1 MNHKTKSLKSVLI
14 ENDGFVDY
22 YLLLGV
28 DPDATTR
35 AIRKAW
41 LKKNREYHP
50 DFHTNESDQDKYSSL
65 TQAVNEAYEI
75 LTDRERRKKYDAIR
89 QNYLNAK
96 AKRERELLEK
106 SKKTSA
112 GTFKKW
118 RERLKM
124 RAFVFARKIFRFKK
138 KSSADKKSVPA
149 PRKNRMR
156 QFLQSLCKYFA
167 IALAKFLKYLSL
179 SLLVFAGAL
188 IVAVLFNFN
197 NCGNDLKSFWN
208 SFVEREMRVAENLEP
223 LAGTPTEH
231 QYQTLLGF
239 EFAEIPGND
248 YCLMGKCEITQAQWQ
263 MVGLENPSRLK
274 MPNVPVNNISW
285 LEAREFCKR
294 LTQLARERGA
304 IGENQKFRLPTPQEW
319 FAAAR
324 AGTRMSFAGCDTVAE
339 LADFA
344 WVSSN
349 AEQRP
354 HAVAEKMPNACGLF
368 DMSGNVWEWCE
379 SGDAENFAFLRGG
392 SFAVA
397 DCELWQVLRKEKII
411 CREDWGLRIV
421 LVDIEREKE
430 AAQRAIVPALVEI
443 PNQNYK
449 IAKTEIT
456 RYQWNS
462 LMKPALAWFGDDVPA
477 GNISWNAANEYC
489 KKLTQFARERALIA
503 SDEVFRLPTN
513 DEFTLACVHQNESE
527 DWAKNSQR
535 GWTAYNSN
543 GNAHFVA
550 ESAPNFYGIFDM
562 HGNMLELTAER
573 SARGTSYFHGEKR
586 DCNFAATKS
595 LDPQKNDWT
604 DLGFRV
610 VLAKEKKSVPAP
622 AQNIVPALAVVSGI
636 DFSISK
642 FEITQNQYAALMSQN
657 PSRFRG
663 GDLPVEQVSW
673 RDAMNYCEKLTQY
686 ARERQI
692 IGADKE
698 FRLPTVEEWQLACA
712 AGTSTQFCSGNDEAA
727 LSRVAWWRNNSGNQ
741 THVVGTKLPNAWA
754 IYDMHGNV
762 WEWCLDR
769 SPKNHNNQRCGGS
782 FSNISRDCQTANINS
797 NNAENLRFYDIGFR
811 VVLANVGKVKIDV
824 PEPEPQLSPK
834 MQARKEMLLKIRENL
849 VDVPAK
855 RYALGRF
862 EVSQNEYVFVME
874 KNPSQNKA
882 RNLPVER
889 VSWNDA
895 NAFCEKLTQLS
906 RELKVIGEN
915 EEYRLPTV
923 AEWEHACRAGTQ
935 TRFCNGNSEL
945 DLNRVAWWRGN
956 SKYKTHAIG
965 LKAPNEWGFYDM
977 HGNVWEWCLDP
988 KTKSKVACCGG
999 SVREATGYCKSDSVR
1014 RFQSNDLVRNDVGFR
1029 IVLAPVEKEDKK
1041 INRAK

>member
-1 MNHKTKSLKSVLI
+1 MNHKTKSLKSVSI
-14 ENDGFVDY
+14 EDDGFVDY

-28 DPDATTR
+28 EPDATTR

-50 DFHTNESDQDKYSSL
+50 DFHTNESDQDRYSSL

-138 KSSADKKSVPA
+138 KSSADKKTVPA
-149 PRKNRMR
+149 PRKNGAR
-156 QFLQSLCKYFA
+156 QFFRSICKYFA
-167 IALAKFLKYLSL
+167 IALTKFLKYLSL

-188 IVAVLFNFN
+188 IVAVLLNFN

-208 SFVEREMRVAENLEP
+208 SFAEREMRVAENLEP
-223 LAGTPTEH
+223 LAGTPIEH
-231 QYQTLLGF
+231 KYQTLLGF

-263 MVGLENPSRLK
+263 MVALENPSQLK

-294 LTQLARERGA
+294 LTQLAWERGA

-324 AGTRMSFAGCDTVAE
+324 AGMQMRFAGCDTTDALV
-339 LADFA
+339 DFA

-354 HAVAEKMPNACGLF
+354 HAVAEKMPNAYGFF

-397 DCELWQVLRKEKII
+397 DCKLWQVLRKEKTI

-456 RYQWNS
+456 RFQWNS
-462 LMKPALAWFGDDVPA
+462 LMNPALAWFGDDVPA

-562 HGNMLELTAER
+562 HGNVLELTAER

-586 DCNFAATKS
+586 DCNFAAAKS

-622 AQNIVPALAVVSGI
+622 AQNIVPAPQKTI
-636 DFSISK
+636 
-642 FEITQNQYAALMSQN
+642 
-657 PSRFRG
+657 
-663 GDLPVEQVSW
+663 
-673 RDAMNYCEKLTQY
+673 
-686 ARERQI
+686 
-692 IGADKE
+692 
-698 FRLPTVEEWQLACA
+698 PTLEPQKTVPA
-712 AGTSTQFCSGNDEAA
+712 
-727 LSRVAWWRNNSGNQ
+727 
-741 THVVGTKLPNAWA
+741 P
-754 IYDMHGNV
+754 
-762 WEWCLDR
+762 
-769 SPKNHNNQRCGGS
+769 
-782 FSNISRDCQTANINS
+782 
-797 NNAENLRFYDIGFR
+797 
-811 VVLANVGKVKIDV
+811 V
-824 PEPEPQLSPK
+824 PEPEPQLSLK

-855 RYALGRF
+855 RYSVGRF

-882 RNLPVER
+882 RNLPVESI
-889 VSWNDA
+889 SWNDA
-895 NAFCEKLTQLS
+895 RAFCLTLTQLS
-906 RELKVIGEN
+906 RELKVIGED

-1029 IVLAPVEKEDKK
+1029 LVLAPVEKEDKK
-1041 INRAK
+1041 INRTK